1 MKNKILVVD
10 DEDLIRESLEDTL
23 KENEEYE
30 VYAVSSGEEAQDI
43 LERESIR
50 VMVTD
55 LKMGGIS
62 GMELLKWT
70 QENYPLT
77 ETIVITAHGS
87 IENAVEAM
95 KQGAFNYLP
104 KPFSPETVEAE
115 IERALEHREL
125 RARNQALQ
133 SQIDSRQGEE
143 KIVGDSPAMQK
154 VYDRLNS
161 IANTEVPV
169 LVTGETGTGKE
180 LVARRIHRESDR
192 STGNFVVVDC
202 GTLPENIM
210 ESELFGHKKG
220 AFTGAYES
228 KTGKLELADGG
239 TLFLDE
245 IGNLPPEMQVKLL
258 RFLQHK
264 EFTPLGANQARSV
277 DTRVLAATNIKLEE
291 AMEAGEFREDLY
303 YRLNVMKIELPPLRK
318 RKEDI
323 PALASYFLRRY
334 APEIN
339 PDVEVIEEETLKTLE
354 SFNWPGNVRELE
366 NCIRHA
372 LAVADDEKINPGDL
386 PSSLGPKGKDE
397 KSVDYTDKPLE
408 AVEKEHILRVL
419 EDKEWNISAATRVLG
434 LNRSTIYNKIDKY
447 DLDKQRPEK

>member
-1 MKNKILVVD
+1 MNSKILVVD

-23 KENEEYE
+23 QETEEYS
-30 VYAVSSGEEAQDI
+30 VYSVSSGEEAQQV
-43 LERESIR
+43 LQRESIR

-55 LKMGGIS
+55 LKMEEIS

-70 QENYPLT
+70 QENSPLT

-115 IERALEHREL
+115 IARALEHREL

-133 SQIDSRQGEE
+133 SQIESRQGED
-143 KIVGDSPAMQK
+143 KIVGDSPAMEK
-154 VYDRLNS
+154 IYSRLES
-161 IANTEVPV
+161 ITNADVPV
-169 LVTGETGTGKE
+169 LISGETGTGKE
-180 LVARRIHRESDR
+180 LVARRIHRESSRR
-192 STGNFVVVDC
+192 SGNFVVVDC

-228 KTGKLELADGG
+228 KTGKFELADGG

-245 IGNLPPEMQVKLL
+245 IGNLPPEMQAKLL

-264 EFTPLGANQARSV
+264 EFTPLGSTKPRTV

-291 AMEAGEFREDLY
+291 AIETGEFREDLY
-303 YRLNVMKIELPPLRK
+303 YRLNVMKITLPPLRK

-323 PALASYFLRRY
+323 PALASYFLRQY
-334 APEIN
+334 APDIN
-339 PDVEVIEEETLKTLE
+339 PEVEKITQEAIRRLE
-354 SFNWPGNVRELE
+354 SFDWPGNVRELE
-366 NCIRHA
+366 NCIQHS
-372 LAVADDEKINPGDL
+372 LAVADGDKIKPCYLPGTL
-386 PSSLGPKGKDE
+386 K
-397 KSVDYTDKPLE
+397 
-408 AVEKEHILRVL
+408 EKEV
-419 EDKEWNISAATRVLG
+419 EV
-434 LNRSTIYNKIDKY
+434 
-447 DLDKQRPEK
+447 

>member
-1 MKNKILVVD
+1 MGDKILVVD

-23 KENEEYE
+23 EENPEYT
-30 VYAVSSGEEAQDI
+30 VYAVSSGEEAQEI
-43 LERESIR
+43 LEKESIR

-133 SQIDSRQGEE
+133 SQIDSQQGEQ
-143 KIVGDSPAMQK
+143 KIVGDSSAMQK
-154 VYDRLNS
+154 VYDRLES
-161 IANTEVPV
+161 VARAEVPV
-169 LVTGETGTGKE
+169 LITGETGTGKE

-192 STGNFVVVDC
+192 ADENFVVVDC
-202 GTLPENIM
+202 GTLPENII

-220 AFTGAYES
+220 AFTGAHES
-228 KTGKLELADGG
+228 KTGKFELADEG

-245 IGNLPPEMQVKLL
+245 IGNLPPQMQVKLL
-258 RFLQHK
+258 RFLQEK
-264 EFTPLGANQARSV
+264 KFTPVGGNQPRSV

-291 AMEAGEFREDLY
+291 AIEEGNFREDLY
-303 YRLNVMKIELPPLRK
+303 YRLNVMKIELPPLRE

-323 PALASYFLRRY
+323 PALAGYFLRQY

-339 PDVEVIEEETLKTLE
+339 PDIEVISEDTLE
-354 SFNWPGNVRELE
+354 ILKSSDWPGNVRELE

-372 LAVADDEKINPGDL
+372 LAVTDEEKIVPDDL
-386 PSSLGPKGKDE
+386 PSNLGGKKEEEEAVHHSGKSLE
-397 KSVDYTDKPLE
+397 E
-408 AVEKEHILRVL
+408 VEKEHILRVL
-419 EDKEWNISAATRVLG
+419 EEEDWNISAATRVLG
-434 LNRSTIYNKIDKY
+434 LNRSTIYNKIEKY
-447 DLDKQRPEK
+447 ELDEERPE